1 MKFAAVLAL
10 AAGAMAFKNETVVY
24 TTEVV
29 TAVTTFCPGPTTI
42 THGEN
47 TYTVTEATTL
57 TISDCPCT
65 IKVPVTTISSVVCNN
80 WYACPFSLPRKKNN
94 NKTNPLNPSPPAY
107 HNSTSAA
114 PPAVSTPVGTVS
126 LPPVPVPT
134 TTATSPPIE
143 TAGAGRAVV
152 FSGGALAGVLGLAAF
167 VL

>member
-10 AAGAMAFKNETVVY
+10 AAGAMAFKNETVTY

-29 TAVTTFCPGPTTI
+29 TAVTTFCPGPTTV
-42 THGEN
+42 TYGQS

-80 WYACPFSLPRKKNN
+80 C
-94 NKTNPLNPSPPAY
+94 PPAY

-126 LPPVPVPT
+126 HPAPVPVPT
-134 TTATSPPIE
+134 TTANTPPIE
-143 TAGAGRAVV
+143 TAGAGRAAAL
-152 FSGGALAGVLGLAAF
+152 SGGALAGVLGLAAF
-167 VL
+167 IL

>member
-29 TAVTTFCPGPTTI
+29 TAVTTYCPGPTTI

-80 WYACPFSLPRKKNN
+80 C
-94 NKTNPLNPSPPAY
+94 PPAY

-143 TAGAGRAVV
+143 TAGAGRAVAL
-152 FSGGALAGVLGLAAF
+152 SGGALAGVLGLAAF

>member
-10 AAGAMAFKNETVVY
+10 AAGAMAFKNETVHY

-29 TAVTTFCPGPTTI
+29 TAVTTYCPGPTTV
-42 THGEN
+42 TYGES

-80 WYACPFSLPRKKNN
+80 C
-94 NKTNPLNPSPPAY
+94 PPAY
-107 HNSTSAA
+107 HNSTAA
-114 PPAVSTPVGTVS
+114 PPASTPVGTVS
-126 LPPVPVPT
+126 HPAPVPVPT
-134 TTATSPPIE
+134 STGGGSPPIE
-143 TAGAGRAVV
+143 TAGAGRAAVL
-152 FSGGALAGVLGLAAF
+152 SGGALAGVLGLAAF

>member
-29 TAVTTFCPGPTTI
+29 TAVTTYCPGPTTI

-80 WYACPFSLPRKKNN
+80 C
-94 NKTNPLNPSPPAY
+94 PPAY

-114 PPAVSTPVGTVS
+114 PPAVSTPGRHR
-126 LPPVPVPT
+126 L
-134 TTATSPPIE
+134 SPPRPGPHHHRHLP
-143 TAGAGRAVV
+143 AH
-152 FSGGALAGVLGLAAF
+152 
-167 VL
+167 